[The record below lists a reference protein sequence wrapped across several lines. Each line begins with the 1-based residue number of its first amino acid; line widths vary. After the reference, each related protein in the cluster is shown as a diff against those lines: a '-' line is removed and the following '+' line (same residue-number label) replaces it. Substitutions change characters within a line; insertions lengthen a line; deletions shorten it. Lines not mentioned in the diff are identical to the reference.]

1 MTTSDDE
8 QEPFGTRAGI
18 FRPLGRH
25 HLQNM
30 TRKHSRE
37 CKKNWQAEGD
47 EKYSTVI
54 KGEEEDD
61 YVMVDKPREPLSG
74 A

>member
-1 MTTSDDE
+1 MSARKT
-8 QEPFGTRAGI
+8 
-18 FRPLGRH
+18 GR
-25 HLQNM
+25 QD
-30 TRKHSRE
+30 
-37 CKKNWQAEGD
+37 GD

>member
-1 MTTSDDE
+1 
-8 QEPFGTRAGI
+8 
-18 FRPLGRH
+18 
-25 HLQNM
+25 M

-37 CKKNWQAEGD
+37 CKKNWQADGD

-54 KGEEEDD
+54 KSEDEEEDD

-74 A
+74 AWNLVFAFLLTDDESAV